1 MAPVSSG
8 LAARWV
14 FLSAARSLPAPRPP
28 ASETRP
34 WCANA
39 QSTYVPQSVCVFSG
53 CLEMH
58 QILGKG
64 QWCAVVAEPVVAW
77 TENTPPA
84 QPLDRLR
91 IRVQLAE
98 HSIIGPRS
106 FFAAAGAAR
115 HHTCSPGAR
124 GKTQGD
130 EAGHLPVAPHGWGMR
145 KDTLD

>member
-1 MAPVSSG
+1 MPAG
-8 LAARWV
+8 LSRDGWF

-28 ASETRP
+28 ASGTRP

-115 HHTCSPGAR
+115 HHTCSKETKQAICRSRPTG
-124 GKTQGD
+124 G
-130 EAGHLPVAPHGWGMR
+130 E
-145 KDTLD
+145 